1 MIAKNVGFRRARGE
15 FALVTKVDIIFSPAL
30 IQFLAGRTRHPVGN
44 RLACHRTFGFRP
56 LCRMDPEAEIL
67 FQRISEAAP
76 RLLMDLEAGPSAGCD
91 PITLEVADSNGFVLA
106 TTTFRGRA
114 IFRLHLPPELTVGR
128 LRLRVRGRGLGPRSW
143 YGVGSGAGMIACGV
157 SSR

>member
-56 LCRMDPEAEIL
+56 LR
-67 FQRISEAAP
+67 
-76 RLLMDLEAGPSAGCD
+76 
-91 PITLEVADSNGFVLA
+91 
-106 TTTFRGRA
+106 
-114 IFRLHLPPELTVGR
+114 
-128 LRLRVRGRGLGPRSW
+128 
-143 YGVGSGAGMIACGV
+143 
-157 SSR
+157 